1 MNRSIWTWIQL
12 AASIT
17 NAAFLVIAHVPSTGT
32 AAEIAS
38 VLVGEAE
45 RRIAQRRRKRP
56 VRRLMCVPRQARL

>member
-17 NAAFLVIAHVPSTGT
+17 NAMFLVIAHVPSTGT

-45 RRIAQRRRKRP
+45 QRIVAAAAQAARSATGGSAS
-56 VRRLMCVPRQARL
+56 RL